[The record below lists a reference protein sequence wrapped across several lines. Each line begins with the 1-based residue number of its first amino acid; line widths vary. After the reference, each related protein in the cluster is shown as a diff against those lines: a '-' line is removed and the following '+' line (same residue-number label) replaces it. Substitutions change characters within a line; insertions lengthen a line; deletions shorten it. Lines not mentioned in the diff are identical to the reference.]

1 MSTPLSAGQSA
12 VRPVGCGARKLPPI
26 WDLALWSFGLA
37 RELNALGTSSF
48 LIMRSREMKHW
59 IYGLAVICFILAGT
73 LDIKQMN
80 YKEGVLAILYG
91 IANAIIFFWRKGNA

>member
-1 MSTPLSAGQSA
+1 
-12 VRPVGCGARKLPPI
+12 
-26 WDLALWSFGLA
+26 
-37 RELNALGTSSF
+37 
-48 LIMRSREMKHW
+48 MKHW